1 MFSNQK
7 VAKSSTSFECEKC
20 NYITH
25 KKFNFEKHLLTRR
38 HQESMEIND
47 LVAKSSKKEFICF
60 ICDKKYKDNSG
71 LWRHKKICKEIE
83 NEKLNEDKIALQTQ
97 MNWLQEFQITPK
109 MFYDLLTKN
118 NELQSKVIDFASNS
132 GNQAH
137 NAQSF
142 NTNSLNKTFNLQFF
156 LNETCKDAM
165 NLMDFVNSIE
175 IDLSDTE
182 KLGEVG
188 YVEGITNIINKN
200 LKKLDVT
207 KRPIH
212 CTDQKRETIYI
223 KEDDKWE
230 KEEENKPNMRKMIK
244 YVEHKNAKGLIEYR
258 VKYPDC
264 GDGSSKRSDKYNKMV
279 LESMGGLGN
288 NETDKEDK
296 IIRNVLK
303 NTNINKED
311 FPLS

>member
-25 KKFNFEKHLLTRR
+25 KKFNFEKHLMTRR
-38 HQESMEIND
+38 HQESMGINGF
-47 LVAKSSKKEFICF
+47 VAKSSKNEFICS

-71 LWRHKKICKEIE
+71 LWRHKKICKETE
-83 NEKLNEDKIALQTQ
+83 NEKLNEDDIALQTQ
-97 MNWLQEFQITPK
+97 TNWLQEFQITPK

-118 NELQSKVIDFASNS
+118 NELQLKLVQLAS
-132 GNQAH
+132 QP
-137 NAQSF
+137 
-142 NTNSLNKTFNLQFF
+142 NTNQSHNNIHSNNKTFNLQFF

-182 KLGEVG
+182 RLGEVG
-188 YVEGITNIINKN
+188 YVEGISDIINKN
-200 LKKLDVT
+200 LKLLDVT

-230 KEEENKPNMRKMIK
+230 KEEESKPNMRKMIK

-288 NETDKEDK
+288 NDTDKEDK

-303 NTNINKED
+303 NTNINKEEYLTD
-311 FPLS
+311 